1 MVKRGSK
8 GITSQKKV
16 IDLFSLLRRREGQA
30 ATDGAQTAGDPTR
43 SGGSPSTGSENRP
56 TPEAHRPAPLVGEY
70 AEPKPAG
77 GIESPADFAV
87 RTGLRFNNMLLL
99 SRALTHR
106 SFLNEHNNAVE
117 DNERLEF
124 LGDAI
129 LDFIVGAWL
138 YNRYPEMPEGD
149 LTRMRSSLVYTEQ
162 LANFAR
168 KLGMGRALRLGK
180 GEAQAG
186 GRERPA
192 LLCDA
197 FEAVIGAIYLDRGI
211 DAVRDFISPMLEEAA
226 EEILASHSLD
236 DPKSLFQEWA
246 QSQGYATPHYV
257 TRATAGPD
265 HSKVF
270 EVDVVVGNTVYGSGT
285 GLSKQAAAKAA
296 ARDALSRLSIS

>member
-1 MVKRGSK
+1 MAKPGSK
-8 GITSQKKV
+8 ATTSPKKV
-16 IDLFSLLRRREGQA
+16 IEQLAQILRGGPQAGARETGKIA
-30 ATDGAQTAGDPTR
+30 LDPPVGKIPAGA
-43 SGGSPSTGSENRP
+43 
-56 TPEAHRPAPLVGEY
+56 PAPAAPRTANGN
-70 AEPKPAG
+70 
-77 GIESPADFAV
+77 ESPADFSA
-87 RTGLRFNNMLLL
+87 RTGLRFNNILLL

-129 LDFIVGAWL
+129 LDFVVGAWL

-149 LTRMRSSLVYTEQ
+149 LTRMRSALVYTEQ

-168 KLGMGRALRLGK
+168 QVELGRAMRLGK

-211 DAVRDFISPMLEEAA
+211 DAVRDFISPMLEQAA
-226 EEILASHSLD
+226 EKILAARSID
-236 DPKSLFQEWA
+236 DPKSQFQEWA
-246 QSQGYATPHYV
+246 QSQGHQAPYYI
-257 TRATAGPD
+257 TRAAVGPD
-265 HSKVF
+265 HSKIF
-270 EVDVVVGNTVYGSGT
+270 EVDVMVGSKAFGSGSGT
-285 GLSKQAAAKAA
+285 SKQAAAKSA
-296 ARDALSRLSIS
+296 ARDALSRLGLL